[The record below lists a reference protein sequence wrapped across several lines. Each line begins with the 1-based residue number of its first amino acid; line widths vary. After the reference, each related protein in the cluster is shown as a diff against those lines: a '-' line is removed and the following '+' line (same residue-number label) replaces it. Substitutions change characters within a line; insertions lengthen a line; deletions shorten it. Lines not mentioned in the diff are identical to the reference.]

1 MNTSTLNT
9 KHDHMY
15 DHIFDKISNINE
27 ISYKIIKNSIYI
39 ILSSKDD
46 FNILLNFILNN
57 DYDKIKLY
65 IINKLK
71 DETILTPLFDI
82 LKNNTINITKFY
94 FFDTKIDI
102 YDILQYNYTITDLY
116 LVDPTNKINLILD
129 NNDNITKLYLDI
141 TFVNNINN
149 ILQEIEKYPNII
161 NLKINLCWDIFDIF
175 DYPIFRNK
183 NLQKL
188 YIRNYLI
195 NENILDDLKQ
205 NNTLY
210 ELHLINSYDIGIT
223 PIIENNRTILT
234 KDIQGCL
241 NPLKLIDIFK
251 INDTIQIL
259 DLENS
264 INFYDLYKIPEYKCP
279 FNSNII
285 KFINLLL
292 QVNRSIYSLNL
303 NHTIYENVDETN
315 NTPMN
320 TRFTYY
326 DHFYNNSCFN
336 KIYDINELCKILKN
350 NNQISHLY
358 IKDTDD
364 KNVNYTEEDKQKL
377 LNALQFNTYLIE
389 FEFE

>member
-1 MNTSTLNT
+1 MNTKIMNADY
-9 KHDHMY
+9 DHMY
-15 DHIFDKISNINE
+15 DHIFDKIFNINE
-27 ISYKIIKNSIYI
+27 TFYKIIKNRIYI

-46 FNILLNFILNN
+46 FNILLNFMLNN

-65 IINKLK
+65 IVNKLE

-94 FFDTKIDI
+94 FFDTKTDI
-102 YDILQYNYTITDLY
+102 YDILQYNYTITNLY
-116 LVDPTNKINLILD
+116 LVEPSNKINLILD
-129 NNDNITKLYLDI
+129 NNDNITELNLNI
-141 TFVNNINN
+141 EFANINN

-161 NLKINLCWDIFDIF
+161 SLKINLYGDFYNIF

-205 NNTLY
+205 NDTLY
-210 ELHLINSYDIGIT
+210 ELHLINSFDIRII
-223 PIIENNRTILT
+223 PIIDNNRTIIT

-241 NPLKLIDIFK
+241 NPLKLIDVFK

-315 NTPMN
+315 NNPMN

-336 KIYDINELCKILKN
+336 KIDDINELCQILKN

-358 IKDTDD
+358 IKDIDD